1 MSGTGLNDAERAAV
15 APLSTRWVRVA
26 FVSTTLVLLA
36 VHLLSPT
43 GPLGDATFLAAV
55 GGAAVMAWIGVLRR
69 PRGASRIPVL
79 IAAGVTASAL
89 GDLIWYLYL
98 WSGEQ
103 PSVSMADAAYLLA
116 YVGLAAALVLGT
128 LVGTGA
134 GARLDPEA
142 IIDAL
147 TIVVVSVLIFWDFS
161 IAGIVADT
169 TVSSF
174 TRLIWASYP
183 VLDAILLAMVARM
196 LMTRRSRS
204 TIGLAFAVGI
214 ACWLVADVGNL
225 LSVSPT
231 VVGVPRCRLDAR
243 CDPDRHLGL
252 ATARGHHSPCRR
264 RRTTGPSL
272 PEAGHRDRPDPGPA
286 GAALRQRSPGR

>member
-1 MSGTGLNDAERAAV
+1 MSGTALNDAERAAV
-15 APLSTRWVRVA
+15 APLSARWVRVA

-36 VHLLSPT
+36 VHLLWPT

-55 GGAAVMAWIGVLRR
+55 GGAAVMAWMGVLRR

-134 GARLDPEA
+134 GAA
-142 IIDAL
+142 
-147 TIVVVSVLIFWDFS
+147 
-161 IAGIVADT
+161 AGSARP
-169 TVSSF
+169 SS
-174 TRLIWASYP
+174 T
-183 VLDAILLAMVARM
+183 
-196 LMTRRSRS
+196 RSRS
-204 TIGLAFAVGI
+204 SSSAYSSSGI
-214 ACWLVADVGNL
+214 SRSRA
-225 LSVSPT
+225 SSPT
-231 VVGVPRCRLDAR
+231 P
-243 CDPDRHLGL
+243 P
-252 ATARGHHSPCRR
+252 SPASPGSSG
-264 RRTTGPSL
+264 RRT
-272 PEAGHRDRPDPGPA
+272 
-286 GAALRQRSPGR
+286 RSSTRFCWPWSRGC